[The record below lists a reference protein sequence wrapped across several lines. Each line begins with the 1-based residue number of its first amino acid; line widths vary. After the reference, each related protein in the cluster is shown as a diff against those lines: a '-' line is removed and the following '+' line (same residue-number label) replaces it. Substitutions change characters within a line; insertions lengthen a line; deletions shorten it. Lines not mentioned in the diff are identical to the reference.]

1 MLESVL
7 QQKATEYAVSRGW
20 FSRKVQWMGR
30 RGAPDKLF
38 ARGGLVVFVEFKQK
52 GKKPNLLQE
61 REIARMQAAG
71 LWVLVFDDL
80 DTAHAF
86 FT

>member
-7 QQKATEYAVSRGW
+7 QQKATEYAISRGW
-20 FSRKVQWMGR
+20 FSRKVSWMGR

-38 ARGGLVVFVEFKQK
+38 ARGGLAVFVEFKQK
-52 GKKPNLLQE
+52 GKKPNKQQE
-61 REIARMQAAG
+61 REIARMQEAG
-71 LWVLVFDDL
+71 LWVVVFDDL
-80 DTAHAF
+80 ETARAF